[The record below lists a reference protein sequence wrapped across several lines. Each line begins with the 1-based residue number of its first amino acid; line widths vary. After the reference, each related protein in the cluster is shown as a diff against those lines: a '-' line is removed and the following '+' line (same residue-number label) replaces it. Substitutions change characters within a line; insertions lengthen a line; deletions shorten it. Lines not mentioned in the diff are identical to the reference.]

1 MAKRTPLK
9 IAKDNAWDA
18 FSAFIRTRDCLRTS
32 GTLEEGVCISCD
44 KCIPYKGSQA
54 GHFIAGRTNAILLD
68 EDLVHLQCYHCNI
81 GLSGNY
87 VEYFVRMEK
96 LYTREEIDI
105 FRSRKALTKKMK
117 IDDWKEQTAYWKK
130 RTEALVSAYVSNPYG
145 ERLRELT
152 SLGKTL

>member
-1 MAKRTPLK
+1 
-9 IAKDNAWDA
+9 
-18 FSAFIRTRDCLRTS
+18 
-32 GTLEEGVCISCD
+32 
-44 KCIPYKGSQA
+44 
-54 GHFIAGRTNAILLD
+54 
-68 EDLVHLQCYHCNI
+68 
-81 GLSGNY
+81 
-87 VEYFVRMEK
+87 MEK

-152 SLGKTL
+152 SLGKTLSGKS